1 MSTISKTSVWLQ
13 EPAYIVGDKTNLKPT
28 NVYPQ
33 NDESVEYVV
42 KNILSYKKR
51 TIYSDSLYCLDLV
64 TNTARLTNIVM
75 NASMMEEFEEQWESG
90 ESIITI
96 QSNLSPDERMLVE
109 AEYGLVPLFQ
119 HRNS

>member
-1 MSTISKTSVWLQ
+1 MGTKNKTSIWLQ
-13 EPAYIVGDKTNLKPT
+13 EPAYIAGDKTNLKPT
-28 NVYPQ
+28 IVYPK

-42 KNILSYKKR
+42 TNIRRYDKR
-51 TIYSDSLYCLDLV
+51 TLCGDSLYCLDLT
-64 TNTARLTNIVM
+64 TNTVRWTNIVM

-96 QSNLSPDERMLVE
+96 RSNLSPDERMLVE
-109 AEYGLVPLFQ
+109 AKYELEPLFQ